1 MMRTIL
7 FHLNMFLLAACFLFG
22 CSRRSS
28 NPLLLQADSLLSV
41 RPDSVLTMLDGL
53 SGLEDMPAAYV
64 FVTGFL
70 LSVVGTGFGQGRASV
85 AALRFVAGVRIT
97 LLR

>member
-1 MMRTIL
+1 MRTIL

-53 SGLEDMPAAYV
+53 SGLEDMPAA
-64 FVTGFL
+64 L

>member
-41 RPDSVLTMLDGL
+41 RPDSV
-53 SGLEDMPAAYV
+53 
-64 FVTGFL
+64 
-70 LSVVGTGFGQGRASV
+70 
-85 AALRFVAGVRIT
+85 
-97 LLR
+97 